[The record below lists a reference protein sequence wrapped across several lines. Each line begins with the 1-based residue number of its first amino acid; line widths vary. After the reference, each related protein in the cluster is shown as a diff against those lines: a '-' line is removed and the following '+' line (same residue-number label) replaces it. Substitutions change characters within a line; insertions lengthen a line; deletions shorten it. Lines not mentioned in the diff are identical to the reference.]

1 MASSAGGNTNTS
13 SSGSTDALNAA
24 SAAAHDLVDKV
35 GRPAER
41 LASGVRGTADTIRQA
56 GHTAVDKA
64 VNAAAPAA
72 QWIEQKQAYVQD
84 QLKSTSDY
92 VVANPLKA
100 IGIAFLAGVLFGRIT
115 S

>member
-1 MASSAGGNTNTS
+1 MAPAAGGNTNTS

-35 GRPAER
+35 GRSGEK
-41 LASGVRGTADTIRQA
+41 LASGARGTTDTIRQA

-72 QWIEQKQAYVQD
+72 QWLEQKQAYVQD

>member
-1 MASSAGGNTNTS
+1 MASAAGGNTNTS

-35 GRPAER
+35 GRPAEK
-41 LASGVRGTADTIRQA
+41 LASGVRGTTDTIRQA

-72 QWIEQKQAYVQD
+72 QWLEQKQAYVQD

-100 IGIAFLAGVLFGRIT
+100 IGIAFLVGVLFGRIT

>member
-1 MASSAGGNTNTS
+1 MASAAGSNTNNL
-13 SSGSTDALNAA
+13 SSGSSDALNAA

-35 GRPAER
+35 GRPAEK
-41 LASGVRGTADTIRQA
+41 LASGVRATTDTIRQA

-72 QWIEQKQAYVQD
+72 QWLERKQASVQD
-84 QLKSTSDY
+84 QLKSTTDY
-92 VVANPLKA
+92 VVANPIKA

>member
-1 MASSAGGNTNTS
+1 
-13 SSGSTDALNAA
+13 
-24 SAAAHDLVDKV
+24 
-35 GRPAER
+35 
-41 LASGVRGTADTIRQA
+41 
-56 GHTAVDKA
+56 

-72 QWIEQKQAYVQD
+72 QWLEQKQAYVQD

>member
-1 MASSAGGNTNTS
+1 MASAAGGNTNTS

-35 GRPAER
+35 GRPAEK
-41 LASGVRGTADTIRQA
+41 LASGVRGTTDTIRQA
-56 GHTAVDKA
+56 GHSAVDKA

-72 QWIEQKQAYVQD
+72 QWLEQKQAYVQD

>member
-1 MASSAGGNTNTS
+1 MASAAGSNTNTP
-13 SSGSTDALNAA
+13 SSGSSDALNAA
-24 SAAAHDLVDKV
+24 SDAAHDLVDKV
-35 GRPAER
+35 GRPAEK
-41 LASGVRGTADTIRQA
+41 LASGVRATTDTIRQA
-56 GHTAVDKA
+56 GHSAVDRA

-72 QWIEQKQAYVQD
+72 QWLEQKQTYVQD

-92 VVANPLKA
+92 VVSNPLKA